1 MDNLDSF
8 IKDQTTENNLFPE
21 IFYEDLNN
29 SINSNIFQFMESLK
43 LLDEKIFLLISD
55 LNRVKMQKNKLTV
68 QKLHNKFVFKKY
80 YYFPG
85 NGRWGTKYVP
95 IDKINYSLLDIY
107 KTPKYKELLDLL
119 KSSIVYR
126 NNKYTDLK
134 KMMTKDFDYL
144 PMETFINKLKRFE
157 QKYT

>member
-1 MDNLDSF
+1 MDEF
-8 IKDQTTENNLFPE
+8 IRDQTTEKNLFPD

-29 SINSNIFQFMESLK
+29 TLNNNVLQFMELLK
-43 LLDEKIFLLISD
+43 LLDEKIFLLISE
-55 LNRVKMQKNKLTV
+55 LNKVKMQKNKLTV

-95 IDKINYSLLDIY
+95 HDKINYSLLDIY
-107 KTPKYKELLDLL
+107 KTPKYKELLELL
-119 KSSIVYR
+119 KSAIIYR
-126 NNKYTDLK
+126 NNKYGEFK
-134 KMMTKDFDYL
+134 KMISKDFDYL

-157 QKYT
+157 QKHT